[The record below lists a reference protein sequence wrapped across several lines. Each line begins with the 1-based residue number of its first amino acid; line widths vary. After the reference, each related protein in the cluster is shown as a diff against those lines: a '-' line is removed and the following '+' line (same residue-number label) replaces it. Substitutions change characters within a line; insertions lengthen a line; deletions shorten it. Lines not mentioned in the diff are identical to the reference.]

1 LTKTGGKPME
11 RQGKQCNYYSE
22 AFKQKIISELESGKL
37 TIEQARRIYNI
48 GGGSTIQKWIKK
60 YGKNH
65 LLGKIVRIEM
75 PEEVNELKKLK
86 KKKAELESALA
97 KAHLKILSLESII
110 ETAEEELGVELKKS
124 SGKNQSSKPLK
135 KENPDQ

>member
-1 LTKTGGKPME
+1 ME
-11 RQGKQCNYYSE
+11 RQVKQINYYSE

-48 GGGSTIQKWIKK
+48 GGSSTIQKWIKK

-75 PEEVNELKKLK
+75 PEEVSELKKLK
-86 KKKAELESALA
+86 KQKAELESALA

-110 ETAEEELGVELKKS
+110 ETAEEELGIELKKS
-124 SGKNQSSKPLK
+124 SGKKQSSNPLK

>member
-1 LTKTGGKPME
+1 LTKKEKKPME

-22 AFKQKIISELESGKL
+22 AFKQEIISKIESGKL

-48 GGGSTIQKWIKK
+48 GGSCTIQKWIKK
-60 YGKNH
+60 YGRNH

-75 PEEVNELKKLK
+75 PEEVSELKKLQK
-86 KKKAELESALA
+86 QKAELESALA

-110 ETAEEELGVELKKS
+110 EAAEEELGIELKKS
-124 SGKNQSSKPLK
+124 SDKKQSSNPLK
-135 KENPDQ
+135 KEKPEQ